1 MQNVRVN
8 GSFSKTGCIS
18 VESDK
23 QKKEHQ
29 TFIKNKIAPLH
40 IIVLLLLL
48 SCKYDWDVLF

>member
-48 SCKYDWDVLF
+48 SCKYD